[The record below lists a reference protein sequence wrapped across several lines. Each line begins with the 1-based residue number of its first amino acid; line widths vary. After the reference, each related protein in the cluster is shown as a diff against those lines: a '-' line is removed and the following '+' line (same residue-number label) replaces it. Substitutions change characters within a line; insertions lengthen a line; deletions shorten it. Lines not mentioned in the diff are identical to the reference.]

1 MVFFGDQIA
10 TMHQNQ
16 AGFVLKRSFNYGV
29 DRRKRNLEMGWND
42 VSYARI
48 PHFNHE
54 IHVFTEGF
62 HGFECLRHVTRKPRG
77 IRYDETYHVM
87 SFGNR

>member
-29 DRRKRNLEMGWND
+29 DRRKRNLEVGWND
-42 VSYARI
+42 VSYTRI

-62 HGFECLRHVTRKPRG
+62 HGFECLRHVTRKPREYAMT
-77 IRYDETYHVM
+77 RRTT
-87 SFGNR
+87 